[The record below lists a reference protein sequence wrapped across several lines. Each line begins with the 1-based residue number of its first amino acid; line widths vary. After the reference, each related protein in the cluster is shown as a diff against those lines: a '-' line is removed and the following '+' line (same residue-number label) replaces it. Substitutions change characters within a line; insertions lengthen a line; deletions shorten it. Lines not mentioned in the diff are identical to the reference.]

1 MVISQSEKRQV
12 VELMLAG
19 SHWQEATEQ
28 VGVRVSE
35 STAYRWV
42 RNWRQEGE
50 AGLSDGRHGHVYKM
64 TPEIRVW
71 LKASCGQAPHT
82 PSSKV
87 KKMIKDKFNVEIS
100 RGHLNRVR
108 AELGVSRPKK
118 SRG

>member
-1 MVISQSEKRQV
+1 MGISQSQKRQV
-12 VELMLAG
+12 IELMIAG
-19 SHWQEATEQ
+19 SHWQEATGQ

-35 STAYRWV
+35 STAHRWV
-42 RNWRQEGE
+42 REWRQEGDT
-50 AGLSDGRHGHVYKM
+50 GLSDGRHGHAYKM
-64 TPEIRVW
+64 TPEVRAW
-71 LKASCGQAPHT
+71 LKEMCGQAPHL

-87 KKMIKDKFNVEIS
+87 KRMIKEKFNVEIS

>member
-1 MVISQSEKRQV
+1 MAISQSEKRQV

-19 SHWQEATEQ
+19 NHWQEATEQ
-28 VGVRVSE
+28 IGVKVSE

-50 AGLSDGRHGHVYKM
+50 AGLSDGRQGHAYKM
-64 TPEIRVW
+64 TPEIRAW
-71 LKASCGQAPHT
+71 LKESCGQARHT
-82 PSSKV
+82 PSRKV
-87 KKMIKDKFNVEIS
+87 KKMIKDKFKVEIS
-100 RGHLNRVR
+100 RGHINRVR